1 MAYLTRGNYKKAI
14 EYCNQHL
21 VIAKE
26 MGNNAMEGVLY
37 GLLGLIFFIL
47 GDLETAIDYCNQ
59 NVRVIQGLENKT
71 KERMQVYSLLHLI
84 YDSLANESVVLGD
97 YWKALECHNK
107 QLRFA
112 EEMKARLP

>member
-59 NVRVIQGLENKT
+59 KVRVIPARTGKQDQGK
-71 KERMQVYSLLHLI
+71 
-84 YDSLANESVVLGD
+84 DASVFSASR
-97 YWKALECHNK
+97 Y
-107 QLRFA
+107 LRQSGQ
-112 EEMKARLP
+112 